1 MAELVTI
8 PISFFEIAI
17 DYERPQFKLW
27 LDRAFVVQTVFEAL
41 ERWGPRIEDVEGI
54 TTGKAAEQGFS
65 IKLPLKRVSFFFG
78 PASCKFTRDNVDW
91 QLADETIAI
100 FDAAMSALVHSSG
113 VSLGPKNT
121 AISLH
126 LQPKSAMFI
135 SLLAPFI
142 PSQLAGLDSQPVSTM
157 AAVVKWAHR
166 KVTIDGS
173 GALTNAIF
181 LRFERQFPSTA
192 TYEEIAQELRNDE
205 EHLFG
210 ILGVEEDRG

>member
-91 QLADETIAI
+91 QLSRRDDCYLRCGHVGSRSLQWCLSRSEEHGDFIAFAAEVGHVHLASGPIHPEPTRGIGFATRFDNGCRREMGASKGYDRRVRGAYKRYFPAIRETI
-100 FDAAMSALVHSSG
+100 SE
-113 VSLGPKNT
+113 
-121 AISLH
+121 
-126 LQPKSAMFI
+126 
-135 SLLAPFI
+135 
-142 PSQLAGLDSQPVSTM
+142 
-157 AAVVKWAHR
+157 HR
-166 KVTIDGS
+166 D
-173 GALTNAIF
+173 
-181 LRFERQFPSTA
+181 LRR
-192 TYEEIAQELRNDE
+192 
-205 EHLFG
+205 
-210 ILGVEEDRG
+210 DRPRTQKR